1 MLKYVGVF
9 CLAVTWL
16 VFALTAASAR
26 DAASG
31 LPTGKRM
38 HKPIVLTKE
47 TDKASPKFMNNSA
60 GKSITKQT
68 DQASPKLMERHK

>member
-1 MLKYVGVF
+1 MLKSVGVL
-9 CLAVTWL
+9 CLAVTLL
-16 VFALTAASAR
+16 VFTLSAALAR

-38 HKPIVLTKE
+38 HKPIVITKE
-47 TDKASPKFMNNSA
+47 TDKASPKLMNNSA
-60 GKSITKQT
+60 GKSITNQT